1 MAAIQKGTQL
11 PRQSAYTGGT
21 QRKRYDRPG
30 FSQRSFDL
38 DQLAKMLTAYQ
49 ELGDKRQARC
59 WSPTFYADGVTSRS
73 NAGVAE
79 IGALEFDL
87 DRLPP
92 DPGRLEGVCW
102 IGHTTWSHTTVD
114 ATLARHG
121 AARTAGAGY
130 QLGRRLAARTS
141 VPMSRVGPIL

>member
-79 IGALEFDL
+79 IGALVFDL

-102 IGHTTWSHTTVD
+102 IGHTTWSHTTL
-114 ATLARHG
+114 TPR
-121 AARTAGAGY
+121 
-130 QLGRRLAARTS
+130 
-141 VPMSRVGPIL
+141 